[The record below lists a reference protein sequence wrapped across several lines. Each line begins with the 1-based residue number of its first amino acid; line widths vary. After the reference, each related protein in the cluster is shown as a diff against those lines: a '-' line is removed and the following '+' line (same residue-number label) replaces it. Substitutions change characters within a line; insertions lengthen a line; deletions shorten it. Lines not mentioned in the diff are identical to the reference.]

1 VLSDQT
7 VSSEEVSVL
16 AAKWNVT
23 TGQVLE
29 YIARIYA
36 ASTTDIN
43 DGAVVNLLMKWGLTK
58 EEAEK
63 YVDFTRA
70 LADEKIDDKEIEELM
85 ANGG

>member
-1 VLSDQT
+1 MRVNENAQRYSDLLQVLSDQT
-7 VSSEEVSVL
+7 ISSEEVSVL

-43 DGAVVNLLMKWGLTK
+43 DGAVVNLLMKWG
-58 EEAEK
+58 
-63 YVDFTRA
+63 F
-70 LADEKIDDKEIEELM
+70 DKRRSREICRFYPRSC
-85 ANGG
+85 